1 MLDDSEVQRV
11 LAIVAHPD
19 DVDFSA
25 AATIAG
31 WTGAGIEVSY
41 CIVTDGDAG
50 GYDESVPRD
59 ELARLRRAEQT
70 EAAKC
75 VGVSDLRFLGYPD
88 GLLEPSLG
96 LRKDLSR
103 VIRQVRPDRV
113 LTSSPERNYARIGA
127 SHPDHRAVGSAA
139 LDAVYPDARNPF
151 AFPDLLAEE
160 GLEPW
165 KVREV
170 WLAAS
175 PAAGHYV
182 DVTATF
188 GRKVAA
194 LRAHASQTSHMPD
207 LEDFL
212 HGWLSRAAE
221 RGGLPDGSLAEM
233 FQVIDTA

>member
-1 MLDDSEVQRV
+1 MLDDSEVRRV
-11 LAIVAHPD
+11 LAIFAHPD

-31 WTGAGIEVSY
+31 WTDAGIEVTY

-50 GYDESVPRD
+50 GYDESVPRP
-59 ELARLRRAEQT
+59 EMARLRRAEQT

-88 GLLEPSLG
+88 GRLEPGLA
-96 LRKDLSR
+96 LRKDLAR

-127 SHPDHRAVGSAA
+127 SHPDHRVAGAAA

-151 AFPDLLAEE
+151 AFPELLAAE

-165 KVREV
+165 TVQEV

-175 PAAGHYV
+175 PSAGHYV

-194 LRAHASQTSHMPD
+194 LRAHASQTGHMTE

-212 HGWLSRAAE
+212 RGWLSRAAE
-221 RGGLPDGSLAEM
+221 RGGLPGGSLAEM
-233 FQVIDTA
+233 YQVVDTG